1 MYFRRLEIFGFKSFA
16 QKTVLEFQPGISAI
30 VGPNGC
36 GKSNVFDAIRW
47 VLGEQSVKELR
58 GSSMEDVIFNGT
70 DQKAPLG
77 FAEVSLTFS
86 NESRIL
92 PLDHDEVIVTR
103 RLFRSGESEYLI
115 NKNTSRLKDIVELFL
130 GTGVGAEAY
139 SLIQQGKVD
148 LVVSAKP
155 DDRRQIF
162 DEAAGITKYKSK
174 KKEAL
179 SKLKDTE
186 DNLLRINDIVVE
198 VKRQIAT
205 IERQAKKAQR
215 YKEEFEVLKG
225 YELTF
230 ARHQMSRYINES
242 EEMAAAV
249 RALQTQELDLTKQ
262 LEDLNNRIDNEALQ
276 LEEID
281 ERINELKAQ
290 DIHLEN
296 EVAMNTRQIAFNEE
310 RLQSMDET
318 CQRLEADKAAALGRC
333 STHQARIEEIK
344 EALSRLAQNL
354 SALQAGLEQKKKDL
368 SVLVHAI
375 EQSKSSIEQVER
387 EILGLNGQQVRFK
400 NQLTEN
406 MKRTMEA
413 QARKARLE
421 HENSKINDEK
431 VQVYQRSEALS
442 QAIAQVQA
450 QLEACWADCNTRRHA
465 LEELKSRFA
474 VQEATIDDLEKNHV
488 FLLSQKEFIQKMQV
502 QYQDIPDPV
511 VEGRFTA
518 TVCPTEKQTGIIGK
532 IKEVK
537 VKRPN
542 GFECVPDGE
551 NETYQN
557 SSEIFEIIYE
567 TKYVEL
573 DLQYLDDRIATID
586 GKLAQALELK
596 SQLSQQIQEQGNGV
610 EDVLKNI
617 QDQEKKFSVL
627 ESQKNDIELVSG
639 KLVGELDVITSEF
652 AEAESTI
659 ASLKIQET
667 ELSIGLQG
675 LGSQITRC
683 QEDIK
688 FKHEA
693 IASKDH
699 ERQELNI
706 AVAQLETELSSLSDK
721 RKGFEDNLALHTQN
735 LDRDLTDINRFELE
749 NRELAAR
756 KIKVSEDIVLLQAA
770 IEGLQRKKEALS
782 VVLNEESAKKEE
794 MSRRLNSLRNGIRGI
809 EDEIIRIKT
818 QMHHQ
823 QMRQQEVQFNQR
835 TLKERLLQ
843 AYKIDW
849 DQIQNEPVRELST
862 TQAEALP
869 TRGHDFS
876 RVPEQVA
883 EQGSIEC
890 ESTPVEPPSAKQEAT
905 EGTPT
910 AEQASQPTAEQLP
923 QLSIDELT
931 LEIEKLK
938 KRCESYGAVNFV
950 AIEEF
955 AELKGR
961 YEFLTKQQS
970 DLLTAR
976 EQLLSTIQKINR
988 TTRQMFTDT
997 FVKVNE
1003 EFKVYFRML
1012 FGGGE
1017 AQLVLLDPENALES
1031 GIDIVARPPGKKLQN
1046 ISLMSGG
1053 EKTLTA
1059 IALIFGVFKVN
1070 PSPFCVLDEIDAAL
1084 DESNVG
1090 RFAGM
1095 LKEFAKIAQ
1104 FIVITHNKNT
1114 MNAADIMYGVTM
1126 QERGVSRIVSV
1137 KFNEYKPQSPQVP
1150 VPIERAMPAPAAV

>member
-58 GSSMEDVIFNGT
+58 GSLMEDVIFNGT
-70 DQKAPLG
+70 NQKAPLG

-92 PLDHDEVIVTR
+92 PIDHDEVIVTR

-115 NKNTSRLKDIVELFL
+115 NKNTSRLRDIVELFL

-162 DEAAGITKYKSK
+162 DEAAGITRYKSR

-179 SKLKDTE
+179 SKLEDTQN
-186 DNLLRINDIVVE
+186 NLLRINDIVVE

-215 YKEEFEVLKG
+215 YKQEFEVLKN
-225 YELTF
+225 YELIF
-230 ARHQMSRYINES
+230 ARHQMARFD
-242 EEMAAAV
+242 EEREAMAAAV
-249 RALQTQELDLTKQ
+249 RALQTQELELTKQ
-262 LEDLNNRIDNEALQ
+262 LEELNNRIDHEGLQ
-276 LEEID
+276 LEEIE
-281 ERINELKAQ
+281 ERINGFKAK

-296 EVAMNTRQIAFNEE
+296 EAAMNKRQISFNEE
-310 RLQSMDET
+310 RRQNIDET
-318 CQRLEADKAAALGRC
+318 CQRLQADKASALARC
-333 STHQARIEEIK
+333 STHQIKIEEIK
-344 EALSRLAQNL
+344 ESLLRLTENL
-354 SALQAGLEQKKKDL
+354 SGLQAKLRQKHIDL
-368 SVLVHAI
+368 GVLTHSIDQAKASVAH
-375 EQSKSSIEQVER
+375 VEK

-413 QARKARLE
+413 LARKARLE

-431 VQVYQRSEALS
+431 VQVYQRCEDIKNVISKT
-442 QAIAQVQA
+442 QVQL
-450 QLEACWADCNTRRHA
+450 QESWVDCNTRRQA
-465 LEELKSRFA
+465 LEELKSRLCL
-474 VQEATIDDLEKNHV
+474 QETLIDDLEKNHV

-511 VEGRFTA
+511 VEGRFLA
-518 TVCPTEKQTGIIGK
+518 TVRPNDKQTGIIGK
-532 IKEVK
+532 IKNVR

-542 GFECVPDGE
+542 GFDFEQEDVVEDS
-551 NETYQN
+551 QN
-557 SSEIFEIIYE
+557 PPELYEITYE

-573 DLQYLDDRIATID
+573 DLRYLDDRIAVINE
-586 GKLAQALELK
+586 KLAQALGIK
-596 SQLSQQIQEQGNGV
+596 TQLNQEIQEQSNFV
-610 EDVLKNI
+610 EEVLKNI
-617 QDQEKKFSVL
+617 QQQEKKFSVL
-627 ESQKNDIELVSG
+627 EAQKNDIELVFG
-639 KLVGELDVITSEF
+639 KLTGELDVISSEF
-652 AEAESTI
+652 TEAEDSLGLLKTQEVDL
-659 ASLKIQET
+659 ASA
-667 ELSIGLQG
+667 LQG
-675 LGSQITRC
+675 IGGQITRC

-688 FKHEA
+688 LKHEA
-693 IASKDH
+693 IAAKDQ

-706 AVAQLETELSSLSDK
+706 AVAQLEGELSACATK

-735 LDRDLTDINRFELE
+735 LDRDLADINRFDSES
-749 NRELAAR
+749 RESEAK
-756 KIKVSEDIVLLQAA
+756 KIKIGEDIALLQQA
-770 IEGLQRKKEALS
+770 IEELQRKKETLS

-794 MSRRLNSLRNGIRGI
+794 MSRRLNSLRNGIRGL

-818 QMHHQ
+818 DTHHQ

-835 TLKERLLQ
+835 AIKERLLQ

-849 DQIQNEPVRELST
+849 NQIQNEPESV
-862 TQAEALP
+862 LP
-869 TRGHDFS
+869 TRGHVTEGNVS
-876 RVPEQVA
+876 P
-883 EQGSIEC
+883 
-890 ESTPVEPPSAKQEAT
+890 STLPNETPSNVKAT
-905 EGTPT
+905 EGTEPT
-910 AEQASQPTAEQLP
+910 ADHMDSRFRGNDSVGIE
-923 QLSIDELT
+923 ELT
-931 LEIEKLK
+931 VEIEKFK
-938 KRCESYGAVNFV
+938 KRCESYGAVNLV

-955 AELKGR
+955 EELKGR

-1003 EFKVYFRML
+1003 EFKIYFRML

-1017 AQLVLLDPENALES
+1017 AQLVLLDPDNALEC

-1046 ISLMSGG
+1046 ISLLSGG
-1053 EKTLTA
+1053 EKALTA

-1084 DESNVG
+1084 DESNVD
-1090 RFAGM
+1090 RFTK
-1095 LKEFAKIAQ
+1095 LLREFTKIAQ

-1137 KFNEYKPQSPQVP
+1137 KFNEYKAQSPQAPP
-1150 VPIERAMPAPAAV
+1150 VVNSANEMNQSSTKSKQLDILVVPAAV

>member
-16 QKTVLEFQPGISAI
+16 QKTVMEFQPGISAI

-103 RLFRSGESEYLI
+103 RLFRSGESEYLL
-115 NKNTSRLKDIVELFL
+115 NKNVCRLKDVVELFL

-179 SKLKDTE
+179 GKLKETE
-186 DNLLRINDIVVE
+186 DNLLRINDIVIE
-198 VKRQIAT
+198 VKRQIAS

-215 YKEEFEVLKG
+215 YKEEFEVLKN
-225 YELTF
+225 YELIF
-230 ARHQMSRYINES
+230 ARRQMSLFNEES
-242 EEMAAAV
+242 EGITAAV
-249 RALQTQELDLTKQ
+249 RTLQAQELELTAQ
-262 LEDLNNRIDNEALQ
+262 LEELNGRIDAEASQ
-276 LEEID
+276 LEEI
-281 ERINELKAQ
+281 EGRINEFKAQ
-290 DIHLEN
+290 DIHLAN
-296 EVAMNTRQIAFNEE
+296 EVSMNTRQISFNEE
-310 RLQSMDET
+310 RLGNMDET
-318 CQRLEADKAAALGRC
+318 CLRLEADKTACMSRC
-333 STHQARIEEIK
+333 GTHQVKIEETK
-344 EALSRLAQNL
+344 DALSRLAENL
-354 SALQAGLEQKKKDL
+354 TDFQGSLLHKREEL
-368 SVLVHAI
+368 RVLMHVVEGA
-375 EQSKSSIEQVER
+375 KASIAQVQGEM
-387 EILGLNGQQVRFK
+387 LGLHDQQVRFK
-400 NQLTEN
+400 NQLTDN
-406 MKRTMEA
+406 MKRSLEA
-413 QARKARLE
+413 LSRKTRLE
-421 HENSKINDEK
+421 HENSKINNEK
-431 VQVYQRSEALS
+431 SQAYQRCEALNG
-442 QAIAQVQA
+442 AIVQLQA
-450 QLEACWADCNTRRHA
+450 QLQELGADCNARRSS
-465 LEELKSRFA
+465 LEELEGLWLA
-474 VQEATIDDLEKNHV
+474 QETLINDLEKNHI

-511 VEGRFTA
+511 VEGRFIA
-518 TVCPTEKQTGIIGK
+518 TVRPGENQTGIIGK
-532 IKEVK
+532 IKDVK
-537 VKRPN
+537 VIPAT
-542 GFECVPDGE
+542 EQSVE
-551 NETYQN
+551 MY
-557 SSEIFEIIYE
+557 EITYE

-573 DLQYLDDRIATID
+573 DLQYLDDRIAAINE
-586 GKLAQALELK
+586 KIEQARGRKEELNQK
-596 SQLSQQIQEQGNGV
+596 IQEQTGSV
-610 EDVLKNI
+610 EEALKNI
-617 QDQEKKFSVL
+617 QQQEKKLSVL
-627 ESQKNDIELVSG
+627 EAQKNDMELVSG
-639 KLVGELDVITSEF
+639 KLTGELDVITGEF
-652 AEAESTI
+652 IEVESLL
-659 ASLKIQET
+659 ASLKVQES
-667 ELSIGLQG
+667 EIALNLEGIGG
-675 LGSQITRC
+675 QISRC
-683 QEDIK
+683 QDDIK
-688 FKHEA
+688 DKQDA
-693 IASKDH
+693 IAEKSQQR
-699 ERQELNI
+699 EELNVS
-706 AVAQLETELSSLSDK
+706 VAQLEAELAALSDK
-721 RKGFEDNLALHTQN
+721 RKGYEDNLQLHAQN
-735 LDRDLTDINRFELE
+735 LDRDLADIARFEAQHHE
-749 NRELAAR
+749 IEA
-756 KIKVSEDIVLLQAA
+756 KKVKVSEDIVLLQQT
-770 IEGLQRKKEALS
+770 IQQLQEKKASLS
-782 VVLNEESAKKEE
+782 AVLNEETAKKEE
-794 MSRRLNSLRNGIRGI
+794 MSRHLNSLRNGIHGI
-809 EDEIIRIKT
+809 ESEIVRIKT
-818 QMHHQ
+818 DVHNQQMH
-823 QMRQQEVQFNQR
+823 QQEVQFNQR

-849 DQIQNEPVRELST
+849 DQIQNEPVKGNSPLEMQGTVPFNQL
-862 TQAEALP
+862 ALP
-869 TRGHDFS
+869 TGGHDFN

-883 EQGSIEC
+883 EQGSS
-890 ESTPVEPPSAKQEAT
+890 ESESNL
-905 EGTPT
+905 G
-910 AEQASQPTAEQLP
+910 SQPTAEQESSP
-923 QLSIDELT
+923 VAEAQPAPEVNYEELS

-938 KRCESYGAVNFV
+938 KRCESYGAVNLV

-955 AELKGR
+955 EELKGR

-997 FVKVNE
+997 FAKVNE

-1017 AQLVLLDPENALES
+1017 AQLVLLDPENALEC

-1046 ISLMSGG
+1046 ISLLSGG

-1084 DESNVG
+1084 DESNVY
-1090 RFAGM
+1090 RFALL

-1114 MNAADIMYGVTM
+1114 MAAASIMYGVTM

-1137 KFNEYKPQSPQVP
+1137 KFNEHKVQAPQTPVP
-1150 VPIERAMPAPAAV
+1150 VEPSLAVPAAV

>member
-36 GKSNVFDAIRW
+36 GKSNVFDAVRW

-92 PLDHDEVIVTR
+92 PIDHDEVIVTR

-115 NKNTSRLKDIVELFL
+115 NRNVARLKDIVELFL

-179 SKLKDTE
+179 SRLKDTE

-198 VKRQIAT
+198 VKRQIAS
-205 IERQAKKAQR
+205 IERQAKKAKAYQ
-215 YKEEFEVLKG
+215 ENFEVLKE
-225 YELTF
+225 YELIF
-230 ARHQMSRYINES
+230 ARHQMACLTGET
-242 EEMAAAV
+242 EGLTAAV
-249 RALQTQELDLTKQ
+249 LTLQVQELELTKE
-262 LEDLNNRIDNEALQ
+262 LEGLNSRIEEESLQ
-276 LEEID
+276 LEEIE
-281 ERINELKAQ
+281 ERINGFKAQ

-296 EVAMNTRQIAFNEE
+296 EKAMNVRQISFNEE
-310 RLQSMDET
+310 RQQNIDET
-318 CQRLEADKAAALGRC
+318 CRRLQVDKLAALSRC
-333 STHQARIEEIK
+333 NTHQAKIEEINQSL
-344 EALSRLAQNL
+344 ALLSENLSGLQGKLAQ
-354 SALQAGLEQKKKDL
+354 KHIDL
-368 SVLVHAI
+368 SILVH
-375 EQSKSSIEQVER
+375 SIEQAKVSIENVEK
-387 EILGLNGQQVRFK
+387 EMLTLNGQQVRFK

-406 MKRTMEA
+406 MKRSMEA
-413 QARKARLE
+413 LARKARLE
-421 HENSKINDEK
+421 LENSKINDEK
-431 VQVYQRSEALS
+431 VQVYQRCEAIKNIISEV
-442 QAIAQVQA
+442 QVQL
-450 QLEACWADCNTRRHA
+450 QESWVNCNTRRQA
-465 LEELKSRFA
+465 LEALKSKLA
-474 VQEATIDDLEKNHV
+474 GQDTVIDDLEKNQV
-488 FLLSQKEFIQKMQV
+488 FLISQKEFIQKMQV
-502 QYQDIPDPV
+502 QYQDIPDPI
-511 VEGRFTA
+511 VEGRFIA
-518 TVCPTEKQTGIIGK
+518 TVRPSDKQTGIIGK

-537 VKRPN
+537 VIPATVQSP
-542 GFECVPDGE
+542 EL
-551 NETYQN
+551 Y
-557 SSEIFEIIYE
+557 EITYE

-573 DLQYLDDRIATID
+573 DLQYLDDRIAVINE
-586 GKLAQALELK
+586 KLVQGTQEK
-596 SQLSQQIQEQGNGV
+596 NQLNQQIQDQSNAI

-617 QDQEKKFSVL
+617 QEHEKKFSVL
-627 ESQKNDIELVSG
+627 ESQQNDIELASG
-639 KLVGELDVITSEF
+639 KLAGELNVISSEF
-652 AEAESTI
+652 AEVESLLS
-659 ASLKIQET
+659 SLKAQEG
-667 ELSIGLQG
+667 ELGESLKGIGG
-675 LGSQITRC
+675 QITRC

-688 FKHEA
+688 LKVQE
-693 IASKDH
+693 IADKDH
-699 ERQELNI
+699 QRQELSI
-706 AVAQLETELSSLSDK
+706 LITQLDAELTSLSDK
-721 RKGFEDNLALHTQN
+721 RQGFEGNLALHAQN
-735 LDRDLTDINRFELE
+735 LDRDLADINRFESE
-749 NRELAAR
+749 GRELEAK
-756 KIKVSEDIVLLQAA
+756 KIKIGEDILLLQSA
-770 IEGLQRKKEALS
+770 IEEVQRKKESLS
-782 VVLNEESAKKEE
+782 MVLNEETAKKEE
-794 MSRRLNSLRNGIRGI
+794 MARRLNSLRNGIHGL
-809 EDEIIRIKT
+809 EEEIIKIKGD
-818 QMHHQ
+818 MHNQ
-823 QMRQQEVQFNQR
+823 QMRQQELYFNQR

-849 DQIQNEPVRELST
+849 DQIQSEAISKPLMPTGGHVPAEGGYVSPSTLPSEPTIEGESIPGKQPIAQEIQQEL
-862 TQAEALP
+862 E
-869 TRGHDFS
+869 
-876 RVPEQVA
+876 
-883 EQGSIEC
+883 
-890 ESTPVEPPSAKQEAT
+890 
-905 EGTPT
+905 
-910 AEQASQPTAEQLP
+910 P
-923 QLSIDELT
+923 QLSIEELT

-938 KRCESYGAVNFV
+938 KRCESYGAVNLV

-955 AELKGR
+955 EELKGR
-961 YEFLTKQQS
+961 HEFLTKQQS

-976 EQLLSTIQKINR
+976 EGLLSTIQKINR

-1017 AQLVLLDPENALES
+1017 AQLVLLDPENALEC

-1046 ISLMSGG
+1046 ISLLSGG

-1090 RFAGM
+1090 RFANL

-1114 MNAADIMYGVTM
+1114 MAAADIMYGVTM

-1137 KFNEYKPQSPQVP
+1137 KFNEYKPSIPQTP
-1150 VPIERAMPAPAAV
+1150 VPIEPSMIVPAAV